1 MTPGHIRRYINWN
14 LYWKK
19 STPHRHLYFLK
30 SAISPPKSGT
40 RILEGGA
47 PYRPAGIIHPL
58 CRNGHKTP
66 PTIKGKDVIHPVRYF
81 VAGFLAGALIIAL
94 TEMKELWENLTVF
107 KKQQPEG
114 NSS

>member
-1 MTPGHIRRYINWN
+1 MTPGHIHRYINWN

-47 PYRPAGIIHPL
+47 PYRPAGIIHPW

-66 PTIKGKDVIHPVRYF
+66 PTFKGKDVIHPVRYF

>member
-1 MTPGHIRRYINWN
+1 MTPGHIHRYINWN

-30 SAISPPKSGT
+30 STISPPKSGT

-47 PYRPAGIIHPL
+47 PYRPAGIIHPW

-66 PTIKGKDVIHPVRYF
+66 PTLEGKEVMPPVRYF

-94 TEMKELWENLTVF
+94 TEMEELWENLTVF
-107 KKQQPEG
+107 KKQQPQG

>member
-1 MTPGHIRRYINWN
+1 MTPGHIHRYINWN

-47 PYRPAGIIHPL
+47 PYRPAGIIHPW

-66 PTIKGKDVIHPVRYF
+66 PTFKGKDVIHPVRYF

-94 TEMKELWENLTVF
+94 TEMEELWENLTVSQ
-107 KKQQPEG
+107 KQQPEG
-114 NSS
+114 NSN

>member
-1 MTPGHIRRYINWN
+1 MIMENQFGIYRSSFCITLRGNYLH
-14 LYWKK
+14 
-19 STPHRHLYFLK
+19 HLE

-47 PYRPAGIIHPL
+47 PYRPAGIIHPW

-66 PTIKGKDVIHPVRYF
+66 PTFKGKDVMPPVRWIF
-81 VAGFLAGALIIAL
+81 AGFLAGTLIIAL
-94 TEMKELWENLTVF
+94 TEMEELWENLTVF

-114 NSS
+114 NSN

>member
-1 MTPGHIRRYINWN
+1 MIMENQFGIYRSSFCITLRGNYLH
-14 LYWKK
+14 
-19 STPHRHLYFLK
+19 HLE

-47 PYRPAGIIHPL
+47 PYRPAGIIHPW

-66 PTIKGKDVIHPVRYF
+66 PTFKGKDVIHPVRYF

-94 TEMKELWENLTVF
+94 TEMEELWENLTVSQ
-107 KKQQPEG
+107 KQKPQG